1 MHLAILICD
10 MLDWYK
16 KREYHR
22 KCENAEVMQRQ
33 TVSEEVIKRVKNW
46 QTLKKR

>member
-33 TVSEEVIKRVKNW
+33 TVSEVKNW